1 MTFVASHL
9 HPAEVE
15 SPIRLREAFWQ
26 LAFRRDQGFQVATL
40 DMFLI
45 IPVDIRIFLPK
56 FDELQSHDTLDGN

>member
-1 MTFVASHL
+1 LIFRAPMTFVASHL
-9 HPAEVE
+9 HPAEVA
-15 SPIRLREAFWQ
+15 SPIRLREAFWH

-56 FDELQSHDTLDGN
+56 I